1 MFRPAALSFSLSCLY
16 TLILTG
22 CDNSG
27 FDLDMR
33 QNQYNTSAAAQRVAT
48 PRAEPDD
55 LGIIEYPTYQVVVA
69 REGDT
74 ITAIANRLGLT
85 PNSLAS
91 YNGVSREKT
100 MRAGEVLALPKSS
113 ENAARQSA
121 EIDVSAL
128 TQSFKNI
135 TTCNK

>member
-1 MFRPAALSFSLSCLY
+1 MFRPTAVSFSLSCLS
-16 TLILTG
+16 TIILAG
-22 CDNSG
+22 CDTSG
-27 FDLDMR
+27 FYLDMR

-74 ITAIANRLGLT
+74 VTSIANRLGLT

-91 YNGVSREKT
+91 YNGVAREKT
-100 MRAGEVLALPKSS
+100 MRAGEVLALPKFSDT
-113 ENAARQSA
+113 AARQLSL
-121 EIDVSAL
+121 IH
-128 TQSFKNI
+128 I
-135 TTCNK
+135 

>member
-1 MFRPAALSFSLSCLY
+1 MFRPAARSFSLSCLSVV
-16 TLILTG
+16 ILTG
-22 CDNSG
+22 CDTSG

-74 ITAIANRLGLT
+74 VTSIANRLGLT
-85 PNSLAS
+85 PNSL
-91 YNGVSREKT
+91 GIKILRFFH
-100 MRAGEVLALPKSS
+100 M
-113 ENAARQSA
+113 
-121 EIDVSAL
+121 
-128 TQSFKNI
+128 
-135 TTCNK
+135 